1 MKTYSLKQ
9 NITIAAPL
17 EEVWAFF
24 SDPYNLAKI
33 SPGYMDF
40 RIVHCPETAE
50 IYDGMLIEYRIKPVL
65 GVPLRWVTL
74 IKKVKPGTCFM
85 DTQVAGPYALW
96 EHTHTFQ
103 ETGTGTYM
111 QDEVKYALPLGVL
124 GRLAHTLFVKRQLK
138 GIFDYRE
145 RVIHNLFHQ

>member
-1 MKTYSLKQ
+1 MKIYSLKQ
-9 NITIAAPL
+9 NITIAAPVK
-17 EEVWAFF
+17 EVWAFF

-33 SPGYMDF
+33 SPGYMGF
-40 RIVHCPETAE
+40 RIVKCPEVAE

-65 GVPLRWVTL
+65 GIPLRWVTL
-74 IKKVKPGTCFM
+74 IKKVKTEACFM

-96 EHTHTFQ
+96 EHTHTFR
-103 ETGTGTYM
+103 EAGTGTYM

-124 GRLAHTLFVKRQLK
+124 GRLAHTLFVKRQLQ

-145 RVIHNLFHQ
+145 RVIHDLFHQ